1 MLAIQIQS
9 IQNTKITTA
18 DLTIR
23 DKIGG
28 IRGRF
33 YRGGRRIDAWPPIQI
48 KRTRSP
54 PIRDAKVN
62 GAEWQGRGRKLT
74 AFPKRTRIK
83 RTLLLCTKRS
93 SVRNSINTVQVSRL
107 RFPLPRRNLVST
119 HPSRHRWQIVSTTAY
134 FETFTTR
141 DEGFFPSCL

>member
-1 MLAIQIQS
+1 MEDFIVEAVESTRGPLA
-9 IQNTKITTA
+9 
-18 DLTIR
+18 
-23 DKIGG
+23 
-28 IRGRF
+28 
-33 YRGGRRIDAWPPIQI
+33 IQI

-134 FETFTTR
+134 FEKPLPRGMKDSFLLAFKLN
-141 DEGFFPSCL
+141 GSGGSCRCGSGERRVI

>member
-33 YRGGRRIDAWPPIQI
+33 YRGGRRIDAWPPRYSN
-48 KRTRSP
+48 KTNSFPSDPRCKGEWRGMARTRS
-54 PIRDAKVN
+54 KVN
-62 GAEWQGRGRKLT
+62 GLPETNANQTNSPPLYETIERKELDKHRASFAAT
-74 AFPKRTRIK
+74 FPFAT
-83 RTLLLCTKRS
+83 S
-93 SVRNSINTVQVSRL
+93 
-107 RFPLPRRNLVST
+107 
-119 HPSRHRWQIVSTTAY
+119 
-134 FETFTTR
+134 
-141 DEGFFPSCL
+141 